1 MMLRFALMLK
11 IVQCAGQLA
20 AMERFKYGKES
31 ISVTSFALAL
41 LPFDL
46 SLFKVKKM
54 KKNVS
59 ELKLKVPIMTPL
71 SFSFALAPMT
81 FDLSL

>member
-1 MMLRFALMLK
+1 
-11 IVQCAGQLA
+11 
-20 AMERFKYGKES
+20 MERLKGS
-31 ISVTSFALAL
+31 ISMTSFALAL

-71 SFSFALAPMT
+71 SFSSAFALAPMT

>member
-1 MMLRFALMLK
+1 MMLRFALML
-11 IVQCAGQLA
+11 CY
-20 AMERFKYGKES
+20 AMERFKYGKGS
-31 ISVTSFALAL
+31 ISMTSFTLAL

-71 SFSFALAPMT
+71 SFSSALAPMT

>member
-1 MMLRFALMLK
+1 M
-11 IVQCAGQLA
+11 
-20 AMERFKYGKES
+20 
-31 ISVTSFALAL
+31 TSFALAL

-71 SFSFALAPMT
+71 SFSSAFALAPMT

>member
-1 MMLRFALMLK
+1 MLRFALMLK
-11 IVQCAGQLA
+11 
-20 AMERFKYGKES
+20 AMERLNMETDS

-54 KKNVS
+54 KK
-59 ELKLKVPIMTPL
+59 T
-71 SFSFALAPMT
+71 
-81 FDLSL
+81 